1 MPERYAARRA
11 SFARDSR
18 LNLLLRQTRNV
29 HRVEFWMRSLA
40 PRGSRI
46 HSLMKRALIT
56 GLTGHD
62 GSYLADLLLKKG
74 TRSTG
79 LSGAR
84 APLTRTAST
93 ICTRILTSRGETPFA
108 TETSPIPSV
117 WRK

>member
-74 TRSTG
+74 YEVHGIIR
-79 LSGAR
+79 R
-84 APLTRTAST
+84 AST
-93 ICTRILTSRGETPFA
+93 FNTDRVDHLYQDPHVT
-108 TETSPIPSV
+108 V
-117 WRK
+117 